1 MKNYGNLMLRTET
14 YRGAYMDND
23 LSYRQSPSSSQRQP
37 LLTIVYISRKLVANT
52 GPYVYK
58 RFQEKKVLF

>member
-1 MKNYGNLMLRTET
+1 MLRTET

-52 GPYVYK
+52 GPYVYN